1 MLYECT
7 SDILF
12 SPTFRGDGTFDQYK
26 SGLSIGSQMI
36 QEMLNPCVVGV
47 AFGWN
52 TIFPAAIVTEQVT
65 TPSTHIKR
73 RFGNVI
79 IGFQIGMSIIQKQA
93 FVVPFDRGAIIPS
106 NSKVL
111 FCQ

>member
-52 TIFPAAIVTEQVT
+52 TIFPAAIVTGQVT
-65 TPSTHIKR
+65 TPITHIKR
-73 RFGNVI
+73 RIGNDI
-79 IGFQIGMSIIQKQA
+79 IGFQIGMSIIQKRAYVVQFNLGA
-93 FVVPFDRGAIIPS
+93 FNASIS
-106 NSKVL
+106 
-111 FCQ
+111 

>member
-65 TPSTHIKR
+65 TPITHIKR
-73 RFGNVI
+73 RKGNDI
-79 IGFQIGMSIIQKQA
+79 IGFQNGTSNIQKRA
-93 FVVPFDRGAIIPS
+93 LDVPFDLGDI
-106 NSKVL
+106 NDSKY
-111 FCQ
+111 Q